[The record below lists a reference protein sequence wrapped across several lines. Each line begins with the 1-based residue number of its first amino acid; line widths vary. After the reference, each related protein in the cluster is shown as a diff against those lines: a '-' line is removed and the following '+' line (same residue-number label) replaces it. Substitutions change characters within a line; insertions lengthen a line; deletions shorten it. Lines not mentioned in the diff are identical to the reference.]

1 MSPPSLLPRAT
12 LILLTSLHLLS
23 AAARGSSSHVCAQIQ
38 RTVSSA
44 TTVYYPDEL
53 HGNYSQDLQHWMS
66 SSTQLSECSVEPGTA
81 ADVSTILK
89 IVGQTRTPF
98 AVKGGGHASNP
109 GFSSTPGVHISMTR
123 FSDVVY
129 NSASGTVRIG
139 AGLIWDDVYAA
150 LEPLG
155 VNVVGGR
162 VSGVGVAGFTL
173 GGGYSWKTNQHGLT
187 VDTVAA
193 YKLVKPTGQVVSV
206 TEAEDPELFFALKGG
221 GNNFGI
227 ITEFT
232 LRTFPQG
239 GLMTYTPDQLPA
251 LNAAIAAF
259 VANVTDPKAAILP
272 TYNFLSTQASLP
284 ILSHQQLF
292 VSHIMF
298 YDGPTP
304 PAGIF
309 DDFLAIPH
317 FSQDVETRSFL
328 DLVTSVPGTATSGAR
343 GAFHTV
349 SLRSFSPTMI
359 AAIVNE
365 TTFWGASLAT
375 AGATF
380 ISYDIEPFLPTLY
393 THSTLPKAFPPTSA
407 PYIPLNLYFAW
418 GPSTSDDIIH
428 NAMRTSTA
436 HLTSVALA
444 DGQVGVGS
452 DKAALY
458 PNYALIGT
466 PLERLYGANLPRMRA
481 VKERV
486 DPHGVMGLAGGWKL

>member
-1 MSPPSLLPRAT
+1 MSPHSLLPRAT
-12 LILLTSLHLLS
+12 LLLLTSLHLLS
-23 AAARGSSSHVCAQIQ
+23 AAAAVSTWHICAQIQ
-38 RTVSSA
+38 RAVSSA
-44 TTVYYPDEL
+44 SAVYYPFEL
-53 HGNYSQDLQHWMS
+53 FGNYYQDIQHSMS
-66 SSTQLSECSVEPGTA
+66 SSTQLSACSVEPGTA

-123 FSDVVY
+123 FSDVVHD
-129 NSASGTVRIG
+129 SASGTVRIG

-173 GGGYSWKTNQHGLT
+173 GGGYSWKTNQYGLT
-187 VDTVAA
+187 VDTVTA
-193 YKLVKPTGQVVSV
+193 YKLVKPTGQVVLV

-227 ITEFT
+227 VTEFT

-239 GLMTYTPDQLPA
+239 GLITYTPDQIPA
-251 LNAAIAAF
+251 VNAAIAAF
-259 VANVTDPKAAILP
+259 AANVTDPKAVILP
-272 TYNFLSTQASLP
+272 TYNSLFT
-284 ILSHQQLF
+284 QLF

-298 YDGPTP
+298 YDEPTP
-304 PAGIF
+304 PTGIF

-317 FSQDVETRSFL
+317 LTQDVETRSFL
-328 DLVTSVPGTATSGAR
+328 DLVTSLPSNATSGTR

-365 TTFWGASLAT
+365 TTFWGASLAL
-375 AGATF
+375 AGAIF
-380 ISYDIEPFLPTLY
+380 ISYDIEPFLPVLY

-407 PYIPLNLYFAW
+407 PYVPLNLYFAW
-418 GPSTSDDIIH
+418 LPSTSDEIIH
-428 NAMRTSTA
+428 NAMRTSAA
-436 HLTSVALA
+436 HLTSVAFA

-452 DKAALY
+452 DEAALY

-466 PLERLYGANLPRMRA
+466 PLERLYGENLPRMRA

>member
-1 MSPPSLLPRAT
+1 MSPSARA
-12 LILLTSLHLLS
+12 ILLLAGLHLLS
-23 AAARGSSSHVCAQIQ
+23 ATAAASTSDVCVQIQ
-38 RTVSSA
+38 QTVSSA
-44 TTVYYPDEL
+44 SAVYYPVDL
-53 HGNYSQDLQHWMS
+53 LGNYAQDIQHWAS
-66 SSTQLSECSVEPGTA
+66 SSTQASACSVEPGTA
-81 ADVSTILK
+81 ADVSTILQ
-89 IVGQTRTPF
+89 IVGQTQTPF
-98 AVKGGGHASNP
+98 AVKGGGHAANP

-129 NSASGTVRIG
+129 DSASGTVRVG

-173 GGGYSWKTNQHGLT
+173 GGGYSWKTNQYGLT
-187 VDTVAA
+187 VDTVTAFE
-193 YKLVKPTGQVVSV
+193 LVKPTGEVVSV
-206 TEAEDPELFFALKGG
+206 TEAEDSELFFALKGG

-227 ITEFT
+227 VTEFT
-232 LRTFPQG
+232 LQTFPQG
-239 GLMTYTPDQLPA
+239 QVWGGLITYTLAQIPDV
-251 LNAAIAAF
+251 NAAVAAF
-259 VANVTDPKAAILP
+259 AANVTDPKAAIIP
-272 TYNFLSTQASLP
+272 TYNFLLTQP
-284 ILSHQQLF
+284 G
-292 VSHIMF
+292 VSHVMF

-317 FSQDVETRSFL
+317 LTKDVETRSFL
-328 DLVTSVPGTATSGAR
+328 DLVQSAPSNATTGAR

-359 AAIVNE
+359 SAIVNE
-365 TTFWGASLAT
+365 STFWGASLAL

-393 THSTLPKAFPPTSA
+393 THSTLPKAFPPTST
-407 PYIPLNLYFAW
+407 PYVPLNLYFAW
-418 GPSTSDDIIH
+418 APATSDDIFH
-428 NAMRTSTA
+428 DALRTSAA

-444 DGQVGVGS
+444 DGQAGVGS
-452 DKAALY
+452 DDAALY

-466 PLERLYGANLPRMRA
+466 PLERLYGAVNLARMRA
-481 VKERV
+481 VKARV
-486 DPHGVMGLAGGWKL
+486 DPDGVMALAGGWKL

>member
-12 LILLTSLHLLS
+12 LLLLTSLHLLS
-23 AAARGSSSHVCAQIQ
+23 AAARGSASHVCAQIQ

-44 TTVYYPDEL
+44 TTVYYPAEL
-53 HGNYSQDLQHWMS
+53 HGNYSQDIQHWMS
-66 SSTQLSECSVEPGTA
+66 SSTQASDCSVEPGTA
-81 ADVSTILK
+81 ADVSIILK

-129 NSASGTVRIG
+129 DSASGTVRIG
-139 AGLIWDDVYAA
+139 AGLIWDDVSSIDYPACSFKLTA
-150 LEPLG
+150 L
-155 VNVVGGR
+155 NK
-162 VSGVGVAGFTL
+162 
-173 GGGYSWKTNQHGLT
+173 GYSWKTNQHGLT
-187 VDTVAA
+187 VDTVTA

-227 ITEFT
+227 VTEFT

-259 VANVTDPKAAILP
+259 AAN
-272 TYNFLSTQASLP
+272 
-284 ILSHQQLF
+284 LF

-317 FSQDVETRSFL
+317 FTQDVDTRSFL
-328 DLVTSVPGTATSGAR
+328 ELVTSVPGTATSGAR

-418 GPSTSDDIIH
+418 LPSTSDEIIH

-466 PLERLYGANLPRMRA
+466 PLGRLYGANLPRMRA